1 MKRPTWPTAC
11 LLLVAAALATGC
23 QTMPPTPEWELQNPI
38 RPLPASPLGIDQT
51 LADLPEP
58 PTPERARLG
67 RWLFYDARISA
78 NGSISC
84 ASCHRPENAF
94 SEPTAVS
101 TGIGGQTGTRKSP
114 TFINA
119 AFAFYPNFFWDG
131 RASSLEEQ
139 ALGPIANPIEMGS
152 THDTMI
158 QTLTEIAAY
167 KPYFVEAF
175 GSDEITTDRVAKAI
189 ADYERTCLTGN
200 SPWDRWRKNK
210 DEAAVSDEVKLG
222 HEVFFG
228 KGACST
234 CHVGPNFSDSLFHN
248 LGVGWNEETKTFA
261 DDGRFLVTGE
271 DAHKGAFKTPTL
283 RDVALHA
290 PYLHDGSAA
299 SLEDVVE
306 LYDDGGKA
314 NPYLDPKMKKLGLT
328 AAEVHALVAFMEAL
342 TGDIE
347 REKPLTVFPK

>member
-1 MKRPTWPTAC
+1 MRRPTWRTAC
-11 LLLVAAALATGC
+11 LVLVTAALVAGC
-23 QTMPPTPEWELQNPI
+23 QTTPPSPEWEVQNQI
-38 RPLPASPLGIDQT
+38 RPLPGSPLGIDAT
-51 LADLPEP
+51 LAELSDP

-84 ASCHRPENAF
+84 ATCHRPENGF
-94 SEPTAVS
+94 SEPTPVS
-101 TGIGGQTGTRKSP
+101 TGIGGQMGTRKSP

-131 RASSLEEQ
+131 RAGSLEEQ
-139 ALGPIANPIEMGS
+139 ALGPIANPIEMGN
-152 THDTMI
+152 THEQMV
-158 QTLTEIAAY
+158 QTLTEIDAY
-167 KPYFVEAF
+167 KPYFVAAF
-175 GSDEITTDRVAKAI
+175 GSEEITTDRVAKAI

-200 SPWDRWRKNK
+200 SPWDRWRRNK

-228 KGACST
+228 KAGCST
-234 CHVGPNFSDSLFHN
+234 CHVGQNFTDSLFHN
-248 LGVGWNEETKTFA
+248 LGVGWNEETETFA
-261 DDGRFLVTGE
+261 DEGRFAVTGE
-271 DAHKGAFKTPTL
+271 EARKGAFKTPTL

-299 SLEDVVE
+299 TLEDVVE
-306 LYDDGGKA
+306 LYGDGGKA
-314 NPYLDPKMKKLGLT
+314 NPYLSRRVKKLGLT
-328 AAEVHALVAFMEAL
+328 AEEVHALVAFMEAL

>member
-1 MKRPTWPTAC
+1 MTRSTWRIAC
-11 LLLVAAALATGC
+11 LLVAASALAVGC
-23 QTMPPTPEWELQNPI
+23 QSTPQTPEWEVQNPI
-38 RPLPASPLGIDQT
+38 RPLPDSPLGIDQT
-51 LADLPEP
+51 LADLAEP
-58 PTPERARLG
+58 PMPERVRLG

-84 ASCHRPENAF
+84 ATCHRPENAF
-94 SEPTAVS
+94 SEPTPVS
-101 TGIGGQTGTRKSP
+101 TGIDGQTGSRKSP
-114 TFINA
+114 TFVNA

-139 ALGPIANPIEMGS
+139 ALGPIANPIEMGN
-152 THDTMI
+152 THDKMI
-158 QTLTEIAAY
+158 QTLTEIDAY

-200 SPWDRWRKNK
+200 SPWDRWRRNK

-222 HEVFFG
+222 HDVFFG
-228 KGACST
+228 KGRCST

-248 LGVGWNEETKTFA
+248 LGVGWSEQTETFA
-261 DDGRFLVTGE
+261 DEGRFAVTGQE
-271 DAHKGAFKTPTL
+271 AHKGAFKTPTL

-306 LYDDGGKA
+306 LYDDGGTA
-314 NPYLDPKMKKLGLT
+314 NPYLDQKMTKLGLT
-328 AAEVHALVAFMEAL
+328 AKEIHALVAFMEAL
-342 TGDIE
+342 TGDVE
-347 REKPLTVFPK
+347 REQPLTVFPK